1 MRKTDAGFLIMLMS
15 LLVLGGNLYGGDM
28 ENTLNQRQRS
38 IVGIAAHTAAGSPD
52 LLRQELNSA
61 LGNGMTV
68 NEVKEI
74 LVHLY
79 AYAGFPRSLQG
90 LRTLTAVLAE
100 RQGRGIQDNQGRDA
114 SQISDTG
121 SKYERGKRILER
133 LTQRP
138 EPPGSGNP
146 EISDVFL
153 KEHLFA
159 DIFERDIL
167 TFAERELAT
176 ISALTALDGV
186 EPMRLSHVG
195 IGMNL
200 GLTEAQIQEAAS
212 IVNASRATIFPKGA
226 PAQAALFNGTAYV
239 NMLVPRNETGHY
251 SVGDVVFEPGCR
263 NNWHSHSAGQ
273 ILLVTEGRGFYQERG
288 KPARRLTKGDVV
300 VIPSGVQHWHGAARD
315 SRFVHLAVTGIG
327 GNLEAGGWFEP
338 VSNEDYDKAH
348 Q

>member
-1 MRKTDAGFLIMLMS
+1 MFMS
-15 LLVLGGNLYGGDM
+15 LLVLCGKLYGGDM
-28 ENTLNQRQRS
+28 KNTLNQRQRS
-38 IVGIAAHTAAGSPD
+38 IVGIAANTAAGNLE
-52 LLRQELNSA
+52 LLKQELNSA
-61 LGNGMTV
+61 FDNRMTI
-68 NEVKEI
+68 NEAKEI

-90 LRTLTAVLAE
+90 LRTLTAVLDE
-100 RQGRGIQDNQGRDA
+100 RQGRGIKDNQGRDA
-114 SQISDTG
+114 SPVSDTG
-121 SKYERGKRILER
+121 SKYERGKKILER
-133 LTQRP
+133 LTLRP
-138 EPPGSGNP
+138 EPPSSGDP

-176 ISALTALDGV
+176 ISALTAMDGV
-186 EPMRLSHVG
+186 EPMRLSHIG

-200 GLTEAQIQEAAS
+200 GLTEAHIQEISS
-212 IVNASRATIFPKGA
+212 ISNASRATIFPKGA
-226 PAQAALFNGTAYV
+226 PALAALFNGTAYV
-239 NMLVPRNETGHY
+239 NMLVPRDETGHY

-273 ILLVTEGRGFYQERG
+273 ILLVTEGSGFYQERG

-327 GNLEAGGWFEP
+327 GNPDAGGWFEP
-338 VSNEDYDKAH
+338 VSDEDYDRAH

>member
-1 MRKTDAGFLIMLMS
+1 MS
-15 LLVLGGNLYGGDM
+15 VGLFTLGNVLYGGDM

-38 IVGIAAHTAAGSPD
+38 IVGIAANTAAGNLE
-52 LLRQELNSA
+52 LLKQELNSA
-61 LGNGMTV
+61 LDNGMTI
-68 NEVKEI
+68 NEAKEI

-100 RQGRGIQDNQGRDA
+100 RQGRGINDNQGREA
-114 SQISDTG
+114 SPITSIAD
-121 SKYERGKRILER
+121 KYERGRRILER
-133 LTQRP
+133 LRKSP
-138 EPPGSGNP
+138 EPPKSANP
-146 EISDVFL
+146 EIIDVFL
-153 KEHLFA
+153 REHLFA

-176 ISALTALDGV
+176 ISALTAMDGV
-186 EPMRLSHVG
+186 EPMRQSHIN
-195 IGMNL
+195 IGKNL
-200 GLTEAQIQEAAS
+200 GLTEAHIEEVTS
-212 IVNASRATIFPKGA
+212 IANASRSTIFPKGA
-226 PAQAALFNGTAYV
+226 IASADFFNGTAYV

-288 KPARRLTKGDVV
+288 KPAQRLTKGDVV
-300 VIPSGVQHWHGAARD
+300 VIPSGVQHWHGATRD
-315 SRFVHLAVTGIG
+315 SRFVHIGITGIG
-327 GNLEAGGWFEP
+327 GNPEARGWFEP
-338 VSNEDYDKAH
+338 VSDEDYDRAH